1 MMSLGRRL
9 TKILSQRICQ
19 IKNSPDKSLKKPPET
34 VYNITDHKYSLPFNT
49 DQTMSV
55 FKSVKISQRG
65 SIMEEQLN
73 MMRRGRQF
81 KQLMNKKMDGIIREY
96 DVKRVEIEILRFL
109 AMSGERNTA
118 ADIHRYLDLNKGQI
132 SKTLEHLCTMHY
144 LESMPDKKDRRYM
157 HYILSEEAKELVRRI
172 NAIWDDMHQQIMSG
186 IQAEDRA
193 IFNKVLKHAMAN
205 MERMIDEASV

>member
-1 MMSLGRRL
+1 MSIPLLIDFLSLYFGIHRL
-9 TKILSQRICQ
+9 
-19 IKNSPDKSLKKPPET
+19 
-34 VYNITDHKYSLPFNT
+34 
-49 DQTMSV
+49 
-55 FKSVKISQRG
+55 
-65 SIMEEQLN
+65 
-73 MMRRGRQF
+73 
-81 KQLMNKKMDGIIREY
+81 NKKMDGIIREY

-144 LESMPDKKDRRYM
+144 LESMQDKKDRRYM

-193 IFNKVLKHAMAN
+193 IFNKVLNHYSTNKEYVKAFYIFFRFFLFRIIQMPHQSFSPYSPLHALF
-205 MERMIDEASV
+205 VL

>member
-1 MMSLGRRL
+1 
-9 TKILSQRICQ
+9 
-19 IKNSPDKSLKKPPET
+19 
-34 VYNITDHKYSLPFNT
+34 
-49 DQTMSV
+49 
-55 FKSVKISQRG
+55 
-65 SIMEEQLN
+65 MEEQLN

-81 KQLMNKKMDGIIREY
+81 KQLMNKKMDGVIREY

-157 HYILSEEAKELVRRI
+157 HYTLSGEAKELVRRI

-193 IFNKVLKHAMAN
+193 IFNKVLNHAMAN

>member
-1 MMSLGRRL
+1 MALDNGSSLSENQTEGKYYGR
-9 TKILSQRICQ
+9 
-19 IKNSPDKSLKKPPET
+19 T
-34 VYNITDHKYSLPFNT
+34 VKHDAPW
-49 DQTMSV
+49 QTV
-55 FKSVKISQRG
+55 QTA
-65 SIMEEQLN
+65 N
-73 MMRRGRQF
+73 D
-81 KQLMNKKMDGIIREY
+81 KKMDGIIREY

>member
-1 MMSLGRRL
+1 
-9 TKILSQRICQ
+9 
-19 IKNSPDKSLKKPPET
+19 
-34 VYNITDHKYSLPFNT
+34 
-49 DQTMSV
+49 
-55 FKSVKISQRG
+55 
-65 SIMEEQLN
+65 MEEQLN

-96 DVKRVEIEILRFL
+96 DMKRVEIEILRFL

-157 HYILSEEAKELVRRI
+157 HYILSEEAKELVRHDVVTVVHI
-172 NAIWDDMHQQIMSG
+172 VVHVGQ
-186 IQAEDRA
+186 
-193 IFNKVLKHAMAN
+193 
-205 MERMIDEASV
+205 

>member
-1 MMSLGRRL
+1 MEYFYAF
-9 TKILSQRICQ
+9 IDNQ
-19 IKNSPDKSLKKPPET
+19 KNKDFQL
-34 VYNITDHKYSLPFNT
+34 NML
-49 DQTMSV
+49 
-55 FKSVKISQRG
+55 
-65 SIMEEQLN
+65 EEQLN

-81 KQLMNKKMDGIIREY
+81 KQLMNKKMDGVIREY

-193 IFNKVLKHAMAN
+193 IFNKVLNHAMAN

>member
-1 MMSLGRRL
+1 
-9 TKILSQRICQ
+9 
-19 IKNSPDKSLKKPPET
+19 
-34 VYNITDHKYSLPFNT
+34 
-49 DQTMSV
+49 
-55 FKSVKISQRG
+55 
-65 SIMEEQLN
+65 MEEQLN

-81 KQLMNKKMDGIIREY
+81 KQLMNKKMDGVIREY

-132 SKTLEHLCTMHY
+132 SKTLEHLCT
-144 LESMPDKKDRRYM
+144 MPDKKDRRYM

>member
-9 TKILSQRICQ
+9 TKILLQRICQ

-193 IFNKVLKHAMAN
+193 IFNKVLNHAMAN

>member
-1 MMSLGRRL
+1 
-9 TKILSQRICQ
+9 
-19 IKNSPDKSLKKPPET
+19 
-34 VYNITDHKYSLPFNT
+34 
-49 DQTMSV
+49 
-55 FKSVKISQRG
+55 
-65 SIMEEQLN
+65 MEEQLN

-132 SKTLEHLCTMHY
+132 SKT

>member
-1 MMSLGRRL
+1 
-9 TKILSQRICQ
+9 
-19 IKNSPDKSLKKPPET
+19 
-34 VYNITDHKYSLPFNT
+34 
-49 DQTMSV
+49 
-55 FKSVKISQRG
+55 
-65 SIMEEQLN
+65 MEEQLN

-81 KQLMNKKMDGIIREY
+81 KQLMNKKMDSIIREY
-96 DVKRVEIEILRFL
+96 DVKRVEIE
-109 AMSGERNTA
+109 
-118 ADIHRYLDLNKGQI
+118 IHRYLDLNKGQI

>member
-1 MMSLGRRL
+1 
-9 TKILSQRICQ
+9 
-19 IKNSPDKSLKKPPET
+19 
-34 VYNITDHKYSLPFNT
+34 
-49 DQTMSV
+49 
-55 FKSVKISQRG
+55 
-65 SIMEEQLN
+65 MEEQLN

-118 ADIHRYLDLNKGQI
+118 ADIHRYLGLNKGQI

>member
-1 MMSLGRRL
+1 
-9 TKILSQRICQ
+9 
-19 IKNSPDKSLKKPPET
+19 
-34 VYNITDHKYSLPFNT
+34 
-49 DQTMSV
+49 
-55 FKSVKISQRG
+55 
-65 SIMEEQLN
+65 MEEQLN

-144 LESMPDKKDRRYM
+144 LESISRMSISKSRTVPPASAWIFLKTVRWISLLPTIR
-157 HYILSEEAKELVRRI
+157 ILE
-172 NAIWDDMHQQIMSG
+172 
-186 IQAEDRA
+186 
-193 IFNKVLKHAMAN
+193 
-205 MERMIDEASV
+205 

>member
-1 MMSLGRRL
+1 
-9 TKILSQRICQ
+9 
-19 IKNSPDKSLKKPPET
+19 
-34 VYNITDHKYSLPFNT
+34 
-49 DQTMSV
+49 
-55 FKSVKISQRG
+55 
-65 SIMEEQLN
+65 MEEQLN

-109 AMSGERNTA
+109 A
-118 ADIHRYLDLNKGQI
+118 LNKGQI

>member
-55 FKSVKISQRG
+55 FKSVKIRQRG